1 MSLIVVPPPI
11 RLYRA
16 DRQLSPAR
24 SGEYPAEPG
33 EGGPQGRGSTR
44 RSRGRGARKVGGVPG
59 EAGGGGPLEVQAAGG
74 LIEHTGRWSE
84 MQVLRCAD
92 RCGAALRTSGD
103 ELR

>member
-59 EAGGGGPLEVQAAGG
+59 GAGGGGPARSGEGGGSRCRRLVGSSSTQVGGVRCKSCGALIAAG
-74 LIEHTGRWSE
+74 LP
-84 MQVLRCAD
+84 
-92 RCGAALRTSGD
+92 
-103 ELR
+103 

>member
-44 RSRGRGARKVGGVPG
+44 RSRGRGARKVGG
-59 EAGGGGPLEVQAAGG
+59 GGRLEVQAAGG